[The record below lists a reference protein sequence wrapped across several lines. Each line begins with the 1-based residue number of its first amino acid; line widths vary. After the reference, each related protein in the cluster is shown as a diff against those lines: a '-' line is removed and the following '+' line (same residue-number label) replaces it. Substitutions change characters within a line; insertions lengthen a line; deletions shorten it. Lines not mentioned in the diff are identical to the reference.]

1 MDLHQKDRYI
11 KLGLN
16 LAYYRKL
23 QGFTQESLAEKAN
36 ISILTIARLE
46 TGTVGATLDM
56 IFKITDAMGIEAYK
70 LFQFR
75 D

>member
-1 MDLHQKDRYI
+1 MDLHQKDKYVM
-11 KLGLN
+11 LGLN

-23 QGFTQESLAEKAN
+23 QGFTQESLAEKAD
-36 ISILTIARLE
+36 ISILTVAKLE

-70 LFQFR
+70 LFLFR
-75 D
+75 E